1 MSGEGGKRRATLVA
15 NAAAV
20 GERLDLFIARSLDG
34 VSRKVVKKALDGGQ
48 VFVNDRTER
57 RAGYLLLGN
66 ESVTVTLDL
75 PEPVPPAPDL
85 TILYRDEHLLAVDKP
100 AGLPAHPTVAG
111 RTNALS
117 LVTELLR
124 GEGKGAPPI
133 LLHRL
138 DADTT
143 GVLLFAL
150 KDAANRELSR
160 QFAEREVEKTYL
172 ALVAGT
178 PAESFHVKNF
188 LKPGVRGRSVAVASG
203 GQPAETLFRTLKMN
217 TPPLSKGGAEGFALV
232 EARPKTGRTHQIR
245 THLAG
250 AGFPLAG
257 DTLYGGPRFIERG
270 GERLIVHR
278 HLLHAWRLAFRH
290 PESGEPVTIEA
301 SLPKDF
307 RQVLSFAFQVSS
319 LNGKYLNP

>member
-57 RAGYLLLGN
+57 RAGHLLLGN
-66 ESVTVTLDL
+66 ESITVTLDL

-85 TILYRDEHLLAVDKP
+85 SILYRDEHLLAVNKP

-111 RTNALS
+111 RANALS

-124 GEGKGAPPI
+124 GEGTGTPPI

-150 KDAANRELSR
+150 KDAANREMSR
-160 QFAEREVEKTYL
+160 QFADREVEKVYL
-172 ALVAGT
+172 ALVTGS
-178 PAESFHVKNF
+178 PPDFFQVRNF
-188 LKPGVRGRSVAVASG
+188 LKPGVRGRTVAVASG
-203 GQPAETLFRTLKMN
+203 GQSAETLFHTLKLTN
-217 TPPLSKGGAEGFALV
+217 PPLSKGVAVGLALV

-245 THLAG
+245 VHLSG
-250 AGFPLAG
+250 EGFPLLG
-257 DTLYGGPRFIERG
+257 DTLYSGPRLIEKG
-270 GERLIVHR
+270 GERLLIHR
-278 HLLHAWRLAFRH
+278 HLLHAYRLTFRH
-290 PESGEPVTIEA
+290 PESGETITIEV
-301 SLPKDF
+301 PMPEDF
-307 RQVLSFAFQVSS
+307 EKVLSFAF
-319 LNGKYLNP
+319 